1 MSDATTA
8 KHAWIAFF
16 VGAAVFVP
24 GARIPVGAEDPIFYF
39 YELLVAVV
47 AVFAINEYWLTG
59 RVKPVRWSSHL
70 TIAVSVLFVVASVL
84 GDGPLLSM
92 GIARVTVEGAI
103 VAWAVPAL
111 LGRFG
116 WRTFVWGAMGGLLF
130 HALLFAIALGQGTEG
145 TYNVT
150 LTVRNEVRMLGGSLN
165 SAAAVFVLL
174 LPFAVVAL
182 ASSEKWL
189 RRLGYIGAPLAVWAL
204 VISESRALAGGLALV
219 VGAFIVGCLTD
230 TRTVGRPI
238 RLAGFLFLAGAVL
251 ASFTPDIVSG
261 SNALYDEI
269 QTVIASGS
277 SGSAGDTPGLDEP
290 DEEID
295 QRNESSDLRRG
306 AAWQLAIDD
315 FVLHPI
321 LGTGFRQRHL
331 EGARDF
337 FAHNVILENLAGT
350 GALGT
355 LAWAALAA
363 LYAILWFRRR
373 WGFFRVLLASGVVA
387 GFAVG
392 LVQPFLNT
400 SHHFAAMWWLTLAL
414 GASSELELLPNSEK
428 TSDVSEQIK
437 AESAG

>member
-1 MSDATTA
+1 MSDTTTT
-8 KHAWIAFF
+8 KHAWIALF
-16 VGAAVFVP
+16 VGAAVFAP
-24 GARIPVGAEDPIFYF
+24 GARIQMGAEDPIFYL

-70 TIAVSVLFVVASVL
+70 TIAVSVIFVLASVL
-84 GDGPLLSM
+84 GDGPLLSL

-111 LGRFG
+111 LSRFG

-130 HALLFAIALGQGTEG
+130 HALLFAIALGHGTEG

-182 ASSEKWL
+182 ASPEKWT
-189 RRLGYIGAPLAVWAL
+189 RRLGYIGVPLAVWAL

-219 VGAFIVGCLTD
+219 VAAFIVGCLAD
-230 TRTVGRPI
+230 IQTVGRRI
-238 RLAGFLFLAGAVL
+238 RLAGFLFLVGAVL
-251 ASFTPDIVSG
+251 ASFTTDIVSG
-261 SNALYDEI
+261 SNTLYDEI
-269 QTVIASGS
+269 QTVFASGS
-277 SGSAGDTPGLDEP
+277 GASGGGDSGPEEP

-295 QRNESSDLRRG
+295 ERNESSDLRRG

-337 FAHNVILENLAGT
+337 FAHNVIFENMAGT
-350 GALGT
+350 GAVGT
-355 LAWAALAA
+355 LAWTALAA
-363 LYAILWFRRR
+363 LYATSWFRRS
-373 WGFFRVLLASGVVA
+373 WGFSRVLLASGVVA

-400 SHHFAAMWWLTLAL
+400 SHHFAALWWLTLAL
-414 GASSELELLPNSEK
+414 GASSELELSPNSEK
-428 TSDVSEQIK
+428 ASDVPEQVQ
-437 AESAG
+437 AESAA